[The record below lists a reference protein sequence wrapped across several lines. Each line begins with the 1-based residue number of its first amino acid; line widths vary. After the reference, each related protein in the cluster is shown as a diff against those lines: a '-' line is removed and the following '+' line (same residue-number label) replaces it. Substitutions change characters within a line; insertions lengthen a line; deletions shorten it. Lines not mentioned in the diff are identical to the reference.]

1 MKHPVRQMAK
11 IENKGP
17 DISGSIGL
25 RVTANTCVASL
36 TQVKDCQRS
45 QESYGF

>member
-1 MKHPVRQMAK
+1 MAT

-17 DISGSIGL
+17 DISHGVGL

-36 TQVKDCQRS
+36 TQFITARKVIDFELAFR
-45 QESYGF
+45 G